1 MARIGLF
8 VCHCGENIGRTV
20 DCAAVAEAMKDHPG
34 VVHAEDYKY
43 MCSDPGQTLIKK
55 AIEEQHLTG
64 VVVAACSPHMHEKTF
79 RRAASQ
85 AGLNP
90 FLCEMANIREHC
102 SWIHDDREEATDKA
116 IDTARTI
123 VEKVKN
129 NRPLET
135 IRIPVTK
142 RALVIGGG
150 IAGIQAALDIAD
162 GGSEVVL
169 VEKDP
174 SIGGHMSQLSE
185 TFPTLDCSQCILTPR
200 MVEAYQHPN
209 ITLYTWS
216 EVESVEGYI
225 GNFSVKIRRK
235 ARSIDEAVCNGCGDC
250 QQACPTRRISSE
262 FDAGLSKRS
271 AIFVPFPQAVPNIP
285 VLDRENCSLFKGRRK
300 GLAKD
305 VCGKCK
311 EACLKGAIDYD
322 QEDAFVEEQIG
333 AIVVATGFELYSIG
347 RQQPAGL
354 KGYGEYGYGDVPD
367 VIDGMQFERL
377 ASASGPT
384 SGEIRRPSD
393 GEVPKTVVFV
403 HCVGS
408 RDPDK
413 GMKYC
418 SKICCM
424 YSAKHAMLYKH
435 KVHDGRA
442 VAFYM
447 DIRAAGKGYDEFS
460 RRAIEEDHAEY
471 VRGRVSK
478 IYRDGDVV
486 KVIGYDTLA
495 QEQVAISA
503 DMVVLAT
510 AVRPQAG
517 VQELAQKLSVSYDE
531 HGFINEAHPKLRPV
545 ETSTAGVFVAGACQ
559 APRDIPDSVA
569 MASATAAKV
578 LSMFSKDE
586 LEREPAVA
594 VVNEQTCIGCMN
606 CQHVCPYGAI
616 EQKHICVVDEHIER
630 NVAYV
635 NPGVCQGCGTCEAV
649 CLSKSVELETFT
661 DQQVFSE
668 INALSFCE

>member
-8 VCHCGENIGRTV
+8 VCHCGENISRTV
-20 DCAAVAEAMKDHPG
+20 DCAAVAEAMKEHPG
-34 VVHAEDYKY
+34 VVYAEDYKY
-43 MCSDPGQTLIKK
+43 MCSDPGQSLIKK

-102 SWIHDDREEATDKA
+102 SWIHDDRDEATDKA

-162 GGSEVVL
+162 GGCEVVL

-209 ITLYTWS
+209 ITLRTWS
-216 EVESVEGYI
+216 EVESVDGYI
-225 GNFSVKIRRK
+225 GNFSVKIRQK
-235 ARSIDEAVCNGCGDC
+235 ARSVDESICNGCGDC
-250 QQACPTRRISSE
+250 QQACPTRRIPSE

-271 AIFVPFPQAVPNIP
+271 AIYVPFPQAVPNIP
-285 VLDRENCSLFKGRRK
+285 VLDRQNCSLFKGRRK

-305 VCGKCK
+305 ACGKCK
-311 EACLKGAIDYD
+311 EACLKGAIDYE
-322 QEDAFVEEQIG
+322 QEDTFIEEQVG
-333 AIVVATGFELYSIG
+333 AIVVATGFQLYSIG
-347 RQQPAGL
+347 REQPEGL
-354 KGYGEYGYGDVPD
+354 KGYGEYGYGEVPD

-393 GEVPKTVVFV
+393 GKVPKTVVFV

-408 RDPDK
+408 RDPEK

-424 YSAKHAMLYKH
+424 YNAKHAMLYKH

-447 DIRAAGKGYDEFS
+447 DIRAAGKGYDEFT
-460 RRAIEEDHAEY
+460 RRAMEEDGANY
-471 VRGRVSK
+471 IRGRVSK

-510 AVRPQAG
+510 AIRPQPG
-517 VQELAQKLSVSYDE
+517 VQDLAHKLSVSYDE

-545 ETSTAGVFVAGACQ
+545 ETTTAGVFVAGACQ

-578 LSMFSKDE
+578 LALFSKDE

-606 CQHVCPYGAI
+606 CQRVCPYGAI
-616 EQKHICVVDEHIER
+616 EQKHICVVDEHVER
-630 NVAYV
+630 NVARV

>member
-1 MARIGLF
+1 MARVGLF

-34 VVHAEDYKY
+34 VVFTEDYKY
-43 MCSDPGQTLIKK
+43 MCSDPGQALIKK

-102 SWIHDDREEATDKA
+102 SWIHDDPEQATAKA

-162 GGSEVVL
+162 GGCEVIL

-216 EVESVEGYI
+216 EIESVEGYI
-225 GNFSVKIRRK
+225 GNFTVKIRRK
-235 ARSIDEAVCNGCGDC
+235 ARSVDESICNGCGDC
-250 QQACPTRRISSE
+250 QQVCPTRRIPSE

-285 VLDRENCSLFKGRRK
+285 VLDRQNCSLFKGRRK

-305 VCGKCK
+305 ACGKCK
-311 EACLKGAIDYD
+311 ETCLKGAIDYD
-322 QEDAFVEEQIG
+322 QEDTFVDEKIG
-333 AIVVATGFELYSIG
+333 AIVVATGFQLYSIG
-347 RQQPAGL
+347 REQPAGL
-354 KGYGEYGYGDVPD
+354 KGYGEYGYGEVPD

-384 SGEIRRPSD
+384 SGEIVRPSD
-393 GEVPKTVVFV
+393 GKVPKTVVFV

-408 RDPDK
+408 RDPEK

-424 YSAKHAMLYKH
+424 YNAKHAMLYKH

-442 VAFYM
+442 VSFYM
-447 DIRAAGKGYDEFS
+447 DIRAAGKGYDEFT
-460 RRAIEEDHAEY
+460 RRAIEEDGANY
-471 VRGRVSK
+471 IRGRVSK

-495 QEQVAISA
+495 GEQVAISA
-503 DMVVLAT
+503 DMVVLST
-510 AVRPQAG
+510 AIRPQPG
-517 VQELAQKLSVSYDE
+517 VQELAHKLSISYDE

-545 ETSTAGVFVAGACQ
+545 ETTTAGVFVAGACQ
-559 APRDIPDSVA
+559 APRHIPESVA

-594 VVNEQTCIGCMN
+594 VVNAQTCIGCMS
-606 CQHVCPYGAI
+606 CQHVCPYGAV
-616 EQKHICVVDEHIER
+616 EQKHICMVDEHIER

-649 CLSKSVELETFT
+649 CLSKSVELATFT

>member
-1 MARIGLF
+1 
-8 VCHCGENIGRTV
+8 
-20 DCAAVAEAMKDHPG
+20 
-34 VVHAEDYKY
+34 
-43 MCSDPGQTLIKK
+43 
-55 AIEEQHLTG
+55 
-64 VVVAACSPHMHEKTF
+64 MHEKTF
-79 RRAASQ
+79 RRAADQ
-85 AGLNP
+85 AGLNK
-90 FLCEMANIREHC
+90 FMCEMANIREHC
-102 SWIHDDREEATDKA
+102 SWIHDDRDEATEKA

-123 VEKVKN
+123 VEKVKT

-135 IRIPVTK
+135 IRIPVTR

-162 GGSEVVL
+162 GGAEVVL
-169 VEKDP
+169 VEKEP

-209 ITLYTWS
+209 ITLHTWS
-216 EVESVEGYI
+216 EVEEVDGYI
-225 GNFSVKIRRK
+225 GNFTVTVRKK
-235 ARSIDEAVCNGCGDC
+235 ARSVKADLCTGCGDC
-250 QQACPTRRISSE
+250 QQVCPARRTPSE

-271 AIFVPFPQAVPNIP
+271 AVFTPFPQAVPNVPII
-285 VLDRENCSLFKGRRK
+285 DREACTLFKGRGK

-305 VCGKCK
+305 ACGKCS

-322 QEDAFVEEQIG
+322 QEDELVKEAVG
-333 AIVVATGFELYSIG
+333 AIVVATGFQLYSIG
-347 RQQPAGL
+347 REQPEGL
-354 KGYGEYGYGDVPD
+354 KGYGEYGYGEVPD
-367 VIDGMQFERL
+367 VIDGLQFERL

-384 SGEIRRPSD
+384 GGEIRRPSD
-393 GEVPKTVVFV
+393 GKVPQTVVFV

-408 RDPDK
+408 RDPEK

-424 YSAKHAMLYKH
+424 YNAKHAMLYRH
-435 KVHDGRA
+435 KVHDGKA
-442 VAFYM
+442 VLFYM
-447 DIRAAGKGYDEFS
+447 DIRAAGKGYDEFT
-460 RRAIEEDHAEY
+460 RRAIEEDGAQY
-471 VRGRVSK
+471 VRGRVSR
-478 IYRDGDVV
+478 IYRDGDAV
-486 KVIGYDTLA
+486 KVIAYDTLA
-495 QEQVAISA
+495 GEQVAVTA
-503 DMVVLAT
+503 DMMVLAT
-510 AVRPQAG
+510 AMRPQTGAKD
-517 VQELAQKLSVSYDE
+517 LAQKLSISVDE

-569 MASATAAKV
+569 MASAAAAKV
-578 LSMFSKDE
+578 LGLFSKDE

-616 EQKHICVVDEHIER
+616 EQRHICVVDEHVER

-635 NPGVCQGCGTCEAV
+635 NPGLCQGCGTCEAV
-649 CLSKSVELETFT
+649 CLSNSVELETFT

-668 INALSFCE
+668 INALSLWE